1 MKLYLTGLAA
11 MLFLGFLLL
20 SRQAAAQPTSAA
32 PLVVIAETKEVQ
44 VFGII
49 YPARFNAAQ
58 GDEAHYHLLV
68 WQGGQSANA
77 LIETPADDLALHDAL
92 LTLGARPGDNLTMAA
107 WNQRHD
113 AHSAAPLEKVTGSA
127 IELRISWDGNP
138 TGMPI
143 NQAFSHASL
152 QLSDSRLWTLDSRLD
167 WHFGGNRD
175 RWFNRVP
182 LAPRPGC
189 LACLYSCPSGKVSNG
204 ALSIHDYVTA
214 PSRFTADTDI
224 LPPDGTPVV
233 VTFRVLP

>member
-1 MKLYLTGLAA
+1 MKFVLTVLSVI
-11 MLFLGFLLL
+11 LLCSRL
-20 SRQAAAQPTSAA
+20 SNGQAVDSPTLVA
-32 PLVVIAETKEVQ
+32 PLVVSAATKEVQ

-68 WQGGQSANA
+68 WQGGLSPNA
-77 LIETPADDLALHDAL
+77 LIETPVDDLALHDAL
-92 LTLGARPGDNLTMAA
+92 FTLGAQPGNNLTMSS

-113 AHSAAPLEKVTGSA
+113 AHSVAPLEKVTGSA
-127 IELRISWDGNP
+127 VDVRLSWDSNP
-138 TGMPI
+138 TGLPI
-143 NQAFSHASL
+143 DQAFSQVSSL
-152 QLSDSRLWTLDSRLD
+152 KSQVSID

-204 ALSIHDYVTA
+204 ALSIHDYITA
-214 PSRFTADTDI
+214 PSRFTANTDI

>member
-1 MKLYLTGLAA
+1 MKHWLIGLSTVL
-11 MLFLGFLLL
+11 LFCCLSP

-32 PLVVIAETKEVQ
+32 PLVVSADTKAVQ
-44 VFGII
+44 VFGLI
-49 YPARFNAAQ
+49 YPARFNTAQ

-68 WQGGQSANA
+68 WQGGSSTNA
-77 LIETPADDLALHDAL
+77 LIETPADDLALYDAL
-92 LTLGARPGDNLTMAA
+92 VTLGAQPGDNLTMAA
-107 WNQRHD
+107 WNQRHNTG
-113 AHSAAPLEKVTGSA
+113 SAAPLEKVTGSA
-127 IELRISWDGNP
+127 LDVRLSWESSP
-138 TGMPI
+138 TGI
-143 NQAFSHASL
+143 SIDQAFRQSAI
-152 QLSDSRLWTLDSRLD
+152 RFGLDLPLATQSAIE

-175 RWFNRVP
+175 RWFNRAP

-233 VTFRVLP
+233 VTFRVQP

>member
-1 MKLYLTGLAA
+1 MKRLSELSAVL
-11 MLFLGFLLL
+11 LFCCLLL
-20 SRQAAAQPTSAA
+20 SRQAAAQPTSVA
-32 PLVVIAETKEVQ
+32 PLVVNAETKEVQ

-49 YPARFNAAQ
+49 YPARFNTAQ

-68 WQGGQSANA
+68 WQGGSSTNA

-92 LTLGARPGDNLTMAA
+92 VTLGAQPGDNLTMAS
-107 WNQRHD
+107 WNQRHN
-113 AHSAAPLEKVTGSA
+113 AGSAAPLEKVTGSA
-127 IELRISWDGNP
+127 IDVRLSWDGNP

-143 NQAFSHASL
+143 DQVFSHASL
-152 QLSDSRLWTLDSRLD
+152 RPADSRLWTLDSRLD

-175 RWFNRVP
+175 RRFNRVP

-214 PSRFTADTDI
+214 PSRFTANTDI

-233 VTFRVLP
+233 VTFRVQP

>member
-1 MKLYLTGLAA
+1 MKRLSELSAVL
-11 MLFLGFLLL
+11 LFCCLLL
-20 SRQAAAQPTSAA
+20 PRQAAAQPTSVA
-32 PLVVIAETKEVQ
+32 PLVVSTETKEVQ
-44 VFGII
+44 VFGLI

-68 WQGGQSANA
+68 WQGGSSTNA

-92 LTLGARPGDNLTMAA
+92 VTLGAQPGDNLTMAA
-107 WNQRHD
+107 WNQRHNTG
-113 AHSAAPLEKVTGSA
+113 SAAPLEKVTGSA
-127 IELRISWDGNP
+127 LDVRLSWESNP
-138 TGMPI
+138 TGI
-143 NQAFSHASL
+143 SIDQAFRQSAIRNPQSAIE
-152 QLSDSRLWTLDSRLD
+152 

>member
-1 MKLYLTGLAA
+1 MKRLNELSAVL
-11 MLFLGFLLL
+11 LFCCLLL
-20 SRQAAAQPTSAA
+20 SRQAAAQPTSVA
-32 PLVVIAETKEVQ
+32 PLVVSIETKEVQ

-68 WQGGQSANA
+68 WQGGSSTNA

-92 LTLGARPGDNLTMAA
+92 VTLGAQPGDNLTMAA
-107 WNQRHD
+107 WNQRHNTG
-113 AHSAAPLEKVTGSA
+113 SAAPLEKVTGSA
-127 IELRISWDGNP
+127 LDVRLSWDGNP
-138 TGMPI
+138 AGMPI
-143 NQAFSHASL
+143 DQAFRQSAIRNPQSAIE
-152 QLSDSRLWTLDSRLD
+152 